1 MKRGSRRRCRIQIN
15 ESMKRR
21 EFLSN
26 VAAGATALGLTSCA
40 TRPSDAHAASPK
52 TVLMKAGHQHDH
64 SEPTLR
70 ALAAFGVTHICS
82 GHIPAKM
89 EEWSVEALTRLRKHV
104 ESFGIALNAVP
115 LPMSSSYITRAE

>member
-1 MKRGSRRRCRIQIN
+1 MKRGSRRRCRRRRN
-15 ESMKRR
+15 EFMKRR

-40 TRPSDAHAASPK
+40 TRPNNAHAASPK
-52 TVLMKAGHQHDH
+52 RPVLIKAGHQHDH

-82 GHIPAKM
+82 GHISANM
-89 EEWSVEALTRLRKHV
+89 DNWSIDALTRLRKHV
-104 ESFGIALNAVP
+104 ESFGIALDAV
-115 LPMSSSYITRAE
+115 